1 MARPRI
7 PLSDKIER
15 NIVRIPESGCW
26 IWMSSLNPGG
36 YGKTGLGR
44 GSCLS
49 AHRVS
54 YENKYGAIPKN
65 KLALHT
71 CDITCC
77 VNPDHIFI
85 GTQKDNMI
93 DKVKKNRQAK
103 GEKHG
108 QHKLTEMQ
116 AIEIKFSAKSSIE
129 LSKEFDCSITAI
141 RQIKSGLNWKH
152 LEKE

>member
-7 PLSDKIER
+7 PLSEKIER
-15 NIVRIPESGCW
+15 NIIRIPESGCW

-36 YGKTGLGR
+36 YGKTGIGR

-54 YENKYGAIPKN
+54 YEQKFGPIPKD
-65 KLALHT
+65 KFALHT
-71 CDITCC
+71 CDIKCC

-85 GTQKDNMI
+85 GNQKENMA
-93 DKVKKNRQAK
+93 DKVHKNRQAK

-108 QHKLTEMQ
+108 RHKLTEKQ
-116 AIEIKFSAKSSIE
+116 AMEIKFSTNPPIDLAK
-129 LSKEFDCSITAI
+129 KFNCSITTI
-141 RQIKSGLNWKH
+141 RQIKSGLYWKH
-152 LEKE
+152 LRN